1 MKSLPLIS
9 EAEYEV
15 MKVVWGNAPISTNE
29 VTERLTSTTNWS
41 PKTIQTM
48 LKRLVTKGALS
59 YVKEGRVFVY
69 TPLVEEGEYVGQ
81 KSRSF
86 LSRYYDGKL
95 SSMVS
100 AFLENDRLTDSEIST
115 LREILDKSED
125 RGGN

>member
-1 MKSLPLIS
+1 
-9 EAEYEV
+9 

-115 LREILDKSED
+115 LREIIDKSED

>member
-1 MKSLPLIS
+1 MKTLPQIS

-15 MKVVWGNAPISTNE
+15 MKVVWENAPVSTNE
-29 VTERLTSTTNWS
+29 VTDRLTAVTDWS

-69 TPLVEEGEYVGQ
+69 SPLVEEGEYVGQ

-86 LSRYYDGKL
+86 LRRYYDGKL

-100 AFLENDRLTDSEIST
+100 AFLENDVLTDAEISR
-115 LREILDKSED
+115 LRDILDQSEN
-125 RGGN
+125 RGGK

>member
-1 MKSLPLIS
+1 MKSLPQIS

-15 MKVVWGNAPISTNE
+15 MKIVWEYAPISTNE
-29 VTERLTSTTNWS
+29 VTDRLTATTDWS

-59 YVKEGRVFVY
+59 YVKQGRVFVY
-69 TPLVEEGEYVGQ
+69 SPLVEEGEYVGQ
-81 KSRSF
+81 KSCSF

-100 AFLENDRLTDSEIST
+100 AFLENDRLTDAEIST
-115 LREILDKSED
+115 LRDILDRED
-125 RGGN
+125 GKGGN

>member
-1 MKSLPLIS
+1 MKSLPQIS

-48 LKRLVTKGALS
+48 LKRLMTKGALS

>member
-1 MKSLPLIS
+1 MKSLPQIS

-15 MKVVWGNAPISTNE
+15 MKVVWENAPISTNE

-59 YVKEGRVFVY
+59 YVKQGRVFVY
-69 TPLVEEGEYVGQ
+69 SPLVEEGEYVGQ

-100 AFLENDRLTDSEIST
+100 AFLENDRLTDAEIST
-115 LREILDKSED
+115 LRDILDRED
-125 RGGN
+125 GKGGN

>member
-1 MKSLPLIS
+1 MKSLPQIS

-29 VTERLTSTTNWS
+29 VMEGLTSTRNRS
-41 PKTIQTM
+41 AKTIQSM
-48 LKRLVTKGALS
+48 VKRLVTKGALS

>member
-1 MKSLPLIS
+1 MKSLPQIS
-9 EAEYEV
+9 EAEHEV